1 MSQNKSRR
9 IAIFTGSRAEY
20 GLFKP
25 IISEISEHPLLHPLL
40 LVAGSHLDESLGST
54 IREIEADGFEISSR
68 LLTPSIEKNRSFTS
82 RAIGLTINAV
92 TDWLAKNEPDL
103 MLIYADRFESF
114 AALIA
119 STQMNIPTAH
129 IEGGDKT
136 EGGALDDSVR
146 HAMTKLAH
154 IHFPTNLDSANRIRS
169 MGEEEFR
176 IHNVGF
182 GVIDLIMGGDFATL
196 EEIQI
201 EFPIVQDKPIVLFT
215 LHSIT
220 TSPELAVVQIQECLK
235 AIKNLIEMEFQVIAT
250 YANAD
255 LGGEIINEN
264 LEQFAKQSLP
274 NFHLR
279 KSLGRYM
286 YHGILAL
293 GLNKNWRVV
302 CLGNSSS
309 GIKETP
315 ALKCP
320 TVNIG
325 SRQKGRLRGGNV
337 IDSVCES
344 ESIIDAVVNRAL
356 SEEFRETCDL
366 VSNPY
371 FCGGAGKQI
380 AEIISRI
387 PLDEKLLV
395 KKMEI

>member
-1 MSQNKSRR
+1 
-9 IAIFTGSRAEY
+9 
-20 GLFKP
+20 
-25 IISEISEHPLLHPLL
+25 
-40 LVAGSHLDESLGST
+40 
-54 IREIEADGFEISSR
+54 
-68 LLTPSIEKNRSFTS
+68 
-82 RAIGLTINAV
+82 
-92 TDWLAKNEPDL
+92 
-103 MLIYADRFESF
+103 
-114 AALIA
+114 
-119 STQMNIPTAH
+119 
-129 IEGGDKT
+129 
-136 EGGALDDSVR
+136 
-146 HAMTKLAH
+146 
-154 IHFPTNLDSANRIRS
+154 
-169 MGEEEFR
+169 
-176 IHNVGF
+176 
-182 GVIDLIMGGDFATL
+182 MGGDFATL